1 MSDQCDHILSPE
13 DNCTAAPPRTPP
25 SLPATACSP
34 LQRPHCSHLIQGPG
48 ASWRPSSGDHWGD
61 VIRSIHRVNPPV
73 LITAFVICPLP
84 GHWLLPNCARPGL
97 TFNTA
102 TLAHS
107 SPGPATAAALRQS
120 APELRGGH
128 ISAVRCPHSGYSYSY
143 SYSYHHPPMV
153 TPTPGSCRWVSPPQG
168 PGQCVSVSW
177 CSVAAELYKMSYPCY
192 SWWSWCS

>member
-13 DNCTAAPPRTPP
+13 DNCTAAPPRTLHCP
-25 SLPATACSP
+25 S
-34 LQRPHCSHLIQGPG
+34 RPVLHCSGRTARISSRDQGP
-48 ASWRPSSGDHWGD
+48 AGDPVLGTTGVH

-153 TPTPGSCRWVSPPQG
+153 TPTPGSCRWVPSPPPG
-168 PGQCVSVSW
+168 PRAVCECELVQCRG
-177 CSVAAELYKMSYPCY
+177 
-192 SWWSWCS
+192 

>member
-1 MSDQCDHILSPE
+1 MTHHSDLIGKYIRPHIFFYIQ
-13 DNCTAAPPRTPP
+13 NCQNYLTVDCTYNLYLTQWQKRQKLYEWCWWVTNVTISWVLKITVPLPRPALHRHCPPRPV
-25 SLPATACSP
+25 L
-34 LQRPHCSHLIQGPG
+34 HCSGRTARISSRDQGPS
-48 ASWRPSSGDHWGD
+48 AGDPVLGTTGVH

-128 ISAVRCPHSGYSYSY
+128 ISAVRCPHTGYSYSY
-143 SYSYHHPPMV
+143 SYS
-153 TPTPGSCRWVSPPQG
+153 
-168 PGQCVSVSW
+168 
-177 CSVAAELYKMSYPCY
+177 
-192 SWWSWCS
+192 

>member
-1 MSDQCDHILSPE
+1 MTSDHILSPE

-107 SPGPATAAALRQS
+107 ATRARPLRRHCGSRLLSSAVDTSPQSGARTAVIVIVIVIVIVTTTLPWLPPPPAAA
-120 APELRGGH
+120 GG
-128 ISAVRCPHSGYSYSY
+128 CP
-143 SYSYHHPPMV
+143 PPRAQ
-153 TPTPGSCRWVSPPQG
+153 GSV
-168 PGQCVSVSW
+168 
-177 CSVAAELYKMSYPCY
+177 
-192 SWWSWCS
+192 